1 MEVIMNKAE
10 RYIEYS
16 MEHFKNYKEDWN
28 YEDGCV
34 LMGCVQLFQATGDK
48 RYQEFVLNYLEG
60 FIREDGTIVNYEEDK
75 FNIDSINPGKVLF
88 SAYEWTGETKY
99 LEAVER
105 LMNQVR
111 QQPRTGCGNF
121 WHKKIYPNQI
131 WLDGLYMAQPFYM
144 AYETRLGKK
153 ENYNDIINQFKNVRK
168 YLYNEN
174 KGLYYHAYDEAREQ
188 FWADKATGTSPNF
201 WLRSMGWYLMALVD
215 VMSEMDETIFEQY
228 KVLEELLREA
238 VKGILTYQDEE
249 SSLFYQVIDRSDKK
263 ENYLE
268 TSGSAMIGYAILKG
282 CRLGALL
289 KEKYQSIGEAIVASI
304 TERMIME
311 EKGAWTLNGICS
323 VAGLGPADN
332 LRRDGSV
339 DYYLSEPIVSNDH
352 KGMGAYF
359 MAVAEKLLIDK
370 KGHE

>member
-1 MEVIMNKAE
+1 MNKAE
-10 RYIEYS
+10 HYIEYS
-16 MEHFKNYKEDWN
+16 LRHFKNYKADWN

-34 LMGCVQLFQATGDK
+34 LLGCVRLYEATGDK
-48 RYQEFVLNYLEG
+48 RYQDFVLGYLEG
-60 FIREDGTIVNYEEDK
+60 FILGDGTIKNYEEDK
-75 FNIDSINPGKVLF
+75 YNIDSINPGKVLF
-88 SAYEWTGETKY
+88 AAYEWTGEEKY
-99 LEAVER
+99 RKAIGVLI
-105 LMNQVR
+105 NQLR
-111 QQPRTGCGNF
+111 YQPRTDCGNF

-144 AYETRLGKK
+144 AYETKLGKK
-153 ENYNDIINQFKNVRK
+153 ENYSDIIDQFKNVRK
-168 YLYNEN
+168 YLFHQE

-188 FWADKATGTSPNF
+188 FWADRITGTSPNF

-238 VKGILTYQDEE
+238 VKGILQYQDAE
-249 SSLFYQVIDRSDKK
+249 SGLFYQVIDRADVK

-289 KEKYQSIGEAIVASI
+289 KEKYQPIGEAILAAL
-304 TERMIME
+304 TDRMIIE
-311 EKGAWTLNGICS
+311 EDGVWRLKGICS
-323 VAGLGPADN
+323 VAGLGPEDN
-332 LRRDGSV
+332 PRRDGSV
-339 DYYLSEPIVSNDH
+339 EYYLSEPIVCDDH

-359 MAVAEKLLIDK
+359 MAAAEKFLLMRPEII
-370 KGHE
+370 